1 MAPPWIHCCPRPD
14 GCLGNLGPIW
24 WLRLPWHQMTCLTSL
39 TWHVSLKV
47 SHHITWHPTRV
58 NQSHTC
64 YQTRHFTRVKQSPI
78 CKVCETITHMQ
89 GVWNNHPYARCV
101 KQSPI
106 CKVCEI
112 ITHMQGVWNNHPY
125 ARCVKQS
132 PICKVCETIT
142 HMQGVW
148 NNHPYAR
155 CVKQSPICKVCETIT
170 HMQGPCQKRPSD
182 FRRLLRR
189 CDSLR
194 ETTRLRLE
202 AGHIHPHSSVNI
214 WVMSRGHTHL
224 YIRHVTCL
232 THECVMS
239 HICMNHLTH
248 VLRQVTFIRT
258 HV

>member
-1 MAPPWIHCCPRPD
+1 MTSDDMSHES
-14 GCLGNLGPIW
+14 
-24 WLRLPWHQMTCLTSL
+24 HMTCQSQSLTS
-39 TWHVSLKV
+39 
-47 SHHITWHPTRV
+47 HHMT
-58 NQSHTC
+58 SHTC
-64 YQTRHFTRVKQSPI
+64 EP
-78 CKVCETITHMQ
+78 ITHMLS
-89 GVWNNHPYARCV
+89 NTSFH
-101 KQSPI
+101 
-106 CKVCEI
+106 
-112 ITHMQGVWNNHPY
+112 T
-125 ARCVKQS
+125 
-132 PICKVCETIT
+132 CETIT